1 MKKLTTLLL
10 ALAAVSCSSDFTVEA
25 PKGAAIEFEN
35 IFVENS
41 TRATALTKENIQDF
55 SVYGFVESGEK
66 QGQIFDNTRIY
77 RAGEQFKYDIEQYW
91 IGGAQYYFT
100 AIAPY
105 QDAKWTYTAKNAAE
119 GTIEFDNSAAAASQD
134 LIFAYVK
141 PEKTP
146 ADIESKPDP
155 VSFNFRHLLSRVK
168 FSFTN
173 GFAAD
178 SNITLE
184 VSGVKITNTAA
195 SGSITVSEGTFG
207 EWTTS
212 GDMTIVF
219 GDAAL
224 ENQSS
229 LMDAGAAAKSDN
241 YFLIPAARHDAR
253 PARRQGVRAQARG
266 HDGVCRRRQGAV
278 VPQALHQRHGRLL
291 EAQQRQA
298 LRPRVAVLHHRP
310 GRELADLPGRRDL
323 RQREG
328 GGGEDGP
335 GRARLRA
342 RRRAGVRRRARR
354 VLRLHPGVPPP
365 AGADCRGEGGVGRGG
380 DLEGP
385 VPERAQGLQ
394 QRPRRAALAPAARG
408 GAGGVARRDHRD
420 PDQALQG
427 AGRRPRGRLTTCRAR

>member
-241 YFLIPAARHDAR
+241 YFLIPAARTYKVEFIVTLY
-253 PARRQGVRAQARG
+253 Q
-266 HDGVCRRRQGAV
+266 
-278 VPQALHQRHGRLL
+278 
-291 EAQQRQA
+291 
-298 LRPRVAVLHHRP
+298 
-310 GRELADLPGRRDL
+310 
-323 RQREG
+323 
-328 GGGEDGP
+328 
-335 GRARLRA
+335 
-342 RRRAGVRRRARR
+342 AGVKFGPYNHAVNVTLDIEMGRSYELKAT
-354 VLRLHPGVPPP
+354 LNPKNTSSD
-365 AGADCRGEGGVGRGG
+365 GALEPIEFTVGNI
-380 DLEGP
+380 DSWVENA
-385 VPERAQGLQ
+385 VEIK
-394 QRPRRAALAPAARG
+394 
-408 GAGGVARRDHRD
+408 
-420 PDQALQG
+420 
-427 AGRRPRGRLTTCRAR
+427 